1 MQVYPQSLL
10 AKLVDDAA
18 ATDGVMSTE
27 NGGGGQSLTIR
38 IDRDP
43 SLFSHVLKL
52 FDTPLEAVDS
62 DRLDE
67 ELDYYGLLP
76 APMPPAKRFKAMCS
90 RRENSFVSSITHQMG
105 KLMTEKLEAPDTNIL
120 EETNQLTF
128 FMSTNQLTSFM
139 SKPTDRPGEVRV
151 LLKQQALP
159 GGSGAA
165 RWNAAG
171 TPAPPLP
178 LHIQQALETRLRS
191 LGYTVTIGT
200 AEVVTYR
207 THCAKN
213 EFWVKTTHITV
224 SWADK

>member
-1 MQVYPQSLL
+1 VYPQSLL

-90 RRENSFVSSITHQMG
+90 RRENSFVSSLTHQMG

-151 LLKQQALP
+151 LLKEQAL
-159 GGSGAA
+159 SGPNAGL
-165 RWNAAG
+165 RWKAAG

-178 LHIQQALETRLRS
+178 LHIQQTLETRLCS

-200 AEVVTYR
+200 AQVVMYKTGHR
-207 THCAKN
+207 NN
-213 EFWVKTTHITV
+213 EFWLKMTYIEL